1 MRNCTLNMFYFT
13 KYLINP
19 IAKLMLQAVPLDFDT
34 DDFYINRKEFIDKRI
49 EEIRSWEFAT
59 LSEVVTN
66 VWESWANSVNSCPA
80 NWDLFPSGLEQ
91 LIGLLK
97 CFANYQLSGICER
110 LAKVRRCQ

>member
-1 MRNCTLNMFYFT
+1 
-13 KYLINP
+13 
-19 IAKLMLQAVPLDFDT
+19 MLQAVPLDFDT
-34 DDFYINRKEFIDKRI
+34 DDFYSNRKEFIDKRI

-110 LAKVRRCQ
+110 LAKVRRCQKVLKSLSFCL